1 MGVGI
6 IKVGT
11 KLTTSLVA
19 VLMIVSVFAVT
30 IGETD
35 SNAVYGAP
43 TSTITY
49 HDSADTSNSDV
60 SVSQYGIASTE
71 YNPEKWQGTGG
82 IPQSI
87 PNWVGPLIDLSKN
100 ADYASMSSGD
110 ATISFAKVNK
120 NTTYTVTL
128 PSNFTGIKVKAINN
142 ISELNEVAV
151 EQGEFYPVTNS
162 FTFTVSASIEAADT
176 KIEITAS
183 YDLKVNMVFGGWL
196 KSAGTV
202 NEQLIL
208 PGDVVDDDDGNA
220 STPLVLTAKWIVP
233 DVFKLTKDQ
242 IDCNAGTSFEVNLV
256 SSYAILGN
264 VSGDSKVQ
272 LIGEYTI
279 GSDHYS
285 NTGNYDN
292 GSGSL
297 NVVRGTDS
305 VTFNEGYSTDKTK
318 VTLGDKRTGPD
329 MFGTK
334 YLLLKDRSKN
344 GAGIFYLDVEG
355 AGNAYLKRF
364 PAGTYTS
371 TADENRVSVV
381 INSNAT
387 SGMAGLI
394 GNAVFDTM
402 TLTTGA
408 DTGKQGD
415 TPSGAFYANGYALI
429 MGTGLTNG
437 IISSTYRNAPQIYGG
452 SRAASITTSV
462 NGLGAKD
469 IVFGDGGNHDLEVNL
484 GTMVIVHSGIYRNL
498 IAGGYVS
505 CNIGTDDENGYLS
518 TYLVIKGGT
527 IIDTVAGGGAGNKQ
541 NSQIYGGPASTGSET
556 QANPDTG
563 GTFVYMMGGFMSGD
577 DWEDSEFKASG
588 EYGRNQ
594 FSSVFSSILEGGQSQ
609 GKDIDNQS
617 KVQGSTH
624 VFLSG
629 NSITWDVQGGGRTVY
644 THTDTSY
651 VEISGNAVVRHIAC
665 GTITD
670 GTTESNNC
678 VDHTLLRVLDYATVA
693 NLFGA
698 GFDTYTNPS
707 GRSMTGGTIEV
718 EVLGGMVGDV
728 FGGGLRGSVG
738 SLTDYHALQVS
749 VKVAGGEVLG
759 NVYGGG
765 SGGLDK
771 MKHKSDG
778 SVDSSY
784 GNGSGN
790 KLSMGRS
797 FVYGDVTV
805 TVSGGTVHGNV
816 YGGGMSVPKMAT
828 YGGITFNSEASGVA
842 SVYGTVTVHITGS
855 KTVIGGSVYGG
866 GRGIE
871 LRETATG
878 WAPDRTPTVKVV
890 NLSGIGTENAFKD
903 MYWLDESIPYQYDV
917 SEKYIKVVSSTDHT
931 ITGGDYLESAKVD
944 NNLGKAKTTVMVSG
958 NPTISGSVYGGGAL
972 GKVYGDTT
980 VVMQGGFVKGS
991 VFGGGLGR
999 VGLMAVSG
1007 ERGVFIDGATILNS
1021 VYGGS
1026 SDGYDGPG
1034 TDLPSG
1040 YKRTDPQPST
1050 YTNSTVVVTSADITG
1065 SVFGGGS
1072 MGKTYGSTFVYIG
1085 WGYSRNDDGS
1095 YIPDRDRIGFG
1106 TKSVTVDS
1114 VYAGGN
1120 IDPGNGQVANPYTSN
1135 LVQGHGLVEIYGLRV
1150 SVTITGSVM
1159 GSGNSCNTALSTVVN
1174 MVSFRNAAAMAAVH
1188 RADSFSM
1195 YSSSIRL
1202 AGRNALNPSKVCS
1215 IYDIGEMTMQYD
1227 SELVIDNPADQ
1238 VRSLTSL
1245 NRDGNPT
1252 AVSSPSN
1259 KITFTSGSTFYIRPG
1274 TTELYGVVTGYFAIS
1289 TDVEGGYGAYVLGSR
1304 NSPGGFVTLSNGTYR
1319 DANISDSANYTRC
1332 WYISGTEN
1340 KVVTMQLT
1348 TSGTGLITDQ
1358 TTIALTKLTAGSN
1371 IRYNGGSFISMAAD
1385 PGTEQPFYFSD
1396 PTGWNDDTQLA
1407 TNQLGLT
1414 FGNTYGTNW
1423 FGGEVGAEFSGPAGD
1438 QELTLALKAKPYA
1451 NASIYLGYVILDFDE
1466 IQTTSLGTENEQKII
1481 INSISLRIDMYIVP
1495 QQMVAD
1501 NDYDVLLLTDRTL
1514 EGNIVNINGY
1524 AEILVPKGFTM
1535 GALKLVNVTTENTGE
1550 NPISIT
1556 AVINHD
1562 NTTGWSSTVG
1572 TVKWSSSA
1580 DNDKEIGIMSGSVI
1594 ATIRY
1599 SVDHFVYPNDSTLV
1613 PKFKL
1618 EFSTTVPGGEPVTTK
1633 VNVTVK
1639 EKEPC
1644 KITFV
1649 DSKSTVDPVVKEF
1662 GYGTEVSA
1670 SMCPNAVGQNFIGW
1684 YADPG
1689 FNNPYDHKRPLT
1701 EDITL
1706 YARYVY
1712 VVTLDNMDGTTSKIY
1727 APEQSGGTRLGTLPE
1742 LDRGYEYE
1750 FGGWY
1755 KDRALTAKWNPNLD
1769 TVTENTTL
1777 YAKWT
1782 GVSMVIEFYL
1792 SDGTTVFPGPEGQ
1805 SYEGKYIL
1813 GMATE
1818 IEGGEPK
1825 TVPIYPSVSYG
1836 ATFGTMDETQG
1847 KNIMEVAKGWAMGH
1861 YGGKYISWQIYGTTT
1876 PVYADTVLTPSLFP
1890 LGSNTAHLI
1899 RLVAV
1904 TSDIAIS
1911 LEMTPG
1917 VDDASATVAS
1927 PSSFLVQPLG
1937 ITEVG
1942 GRYYDFLG
1950 NEYIQRTEPGP
1961 SGRTW
1966 YDPVDPDGPAIYFYD
1981 GHGGYYMQQNPA
1993 VMEQFEEIV
2002 GDEEVVRYLDIY
2014 GNVWSKVGN
2023 DYEFVR
2029 CTVYTGNEVP
2039 QVVEAEQDFPENS
2052 YYMDVFT
2059 NRYTR
2064 DKTGTPDRTDTYTCI
2079 QGSPYSYTFSYTLND
2094 ATRSGYSL
2102 LGWHNTKVD
2111 PSHAQDPRAGTVR
2124 TLMVF
2129 ATPNYNDT
2137 GKTVVKK
2144 EFINILDT
2152 VDLSEMYMTVDYDKT
2167 GGGYPVLNDPAQA
2180 YKVTYEAKWSKLAY
2194 TVTVSDPANG
2204 SINAFI
2210 TTTPVGGT
2218 ESTVLIDGRYTSAH
2232 YGDTITLTYTP
2243 SEHYTFDRWI
2253 VTGEHVITD
2262 ATSSTTTLIVRGN
2275 CSISVSDVGD
2285 RVLRLEMVFDNNKS
2299 QETTD
2304 EDLAKTSVYI
2314 RDKHTGETMDIPLT
2328 SLISARPAIFSA
2340 YVPLGTYEVHVL
2352 YEFSADNIVDC
2363 KMVGDAEV
2371 TKDDST
2377 DYRYILISA
2386 RIKASQEIEEGGHTV
2401 TYVTRGEQYVITYT
2415 KYVGALDSM
2424 IFGKP
2429 EDLIINNKDSGLPP
2443 VELKIMAGCTYL
2455 AFEGFPDGG
2464 KFILNREVNFFQG
2477 ATTEVKTLEFNLNWT
2492 KYDKPADIIVQ
2503 IDPDGYR
2510 VRYSNFEGTITGT
2523 LDGTFAYDGAPFGL
2537 QALTQAMMQQPGMQG
2552 KNIVDWYFDT
2562 QKNRKVVNDS
2572 RIDATTMIYV
2582 DKTTNTITLYADITE
2597 SSVVRT
2603 TIQVFR
2609 EGSADPIAVTPMFP
2623 LVLNNGNY
2631 TGTFVLRHTEG
2642 CGTPVKIDPVGID
2655 SAKVQ
2660 QTITTGEFND
2670 TMTIS
2675 IAATDWPEG
2684 VPGSVILRVQYPLHT
2699 AMLSL
2704 DVDPADVESG
2714 AWPGSKSVKYG
2725 DEVELPVMK
2734 VRTGG
2739 YAITGWESSNHVA
2752 AYLKNGKYYYTLGGS
2767 ETGNVSLTAI
2777 YPVEQVTVTFATPIG
2792 SIGDT
2797 GMQSTSVTV
2806 DKGSK
2811 VTVPAITNYDTNY
2824 TFNGFKIGSDTY
2836 KPQAEYTA
2844 TASGTLTASWS
2855 TGDLAFTYS
2864 YDGHLGVS
2872 VNAGANTVSVG
2883 TTQIKYGTV
2892 LTINVTPENGFDLDL
2907 DSTTVSGSSI
2917 GSPTVS
2923 GGTYTFNFRL
2933 NQATTIAIKEKSKT
2947 ADINFVVNGARNPDF
2962 VAYSMDGTIKYVGGE
2977 SIPLNTTVKFYRFS
2991 TGSGTSGWYSDPV
3004 MEQADLLPSVMEE
3017 SKETYYVTVKE
3028 NISVYTTSGLYVV
3041 EYTGHDGYTI
3051 SETLEKDD
3059 QGTITLRGSMAEML
3073 YPGHILV
3080 GWGMDSADGIKYT
3093 YKLGQTVEVGES
3105 TPSKIILTAFYM
3117 TTGDISVKYTGDDFY
3132 STPEV
3137 IGGEADLPKTLHYS
3151 ATEMSGDP
3159 NADNY
3164 YAKKHEND
3172 MYVYPVYPEAIVF
3185 SELGVHTVYY
3195 YGTIGYAANQDVFHG
3210 TFTITIRPDCTL
3222 TFYDGETV
3230 VEVRVLIGDEPVG
3243 ELPERTRSGYTFD
3256 GWFLADG
3263 TKLTAEMTAADL
3275 GETAYAHAKWTSSGG
3290 GGEEEIIVNPDGSI
3304 TVKTKE
3310 TERNPDGTT
3319 TTTTTET
3326 TTKRNSDGTR
3336 TEAIQK
3342 KEERSDGYSRDEMAF
3357 IEKDRSG
3364 EVTVMDMTIV
3374 TVTPEGEEKVSFAAF
3389 DSGSLTVSVPD
3400 TTEGDLSDVL
3410 GAVALASPESVSV
3423 EVRGVEDAD
3432 LNQEWISAMVDGG
3445 FELTLSLEAGR
3456 VGLDADVM
3464 ENLGS
3469 KGGDY
3474 VLTLRETEPGDVS
3487 EDQREVI
3494 GDAYAVTVTLEGD
3507 GSRISILGGI
3517 ATVTIRP
3524 GGDVRYAYFV
3534 NADGEVEEVPCAY
3547 DEGTGQAVMTLE
3559 HFSVYMLSDEPVTP
3573 PEPPVPPVPPE
3584 PSEDGLPLA
3593 WIAVGAVA
3601 AAMAAFAAVL
3611 LARRRRTR
3619 RRRGAERPSPVRL
3632 PDVILQ
3638 VALSDDNAI

>member
-1 MGVGI
+1 
-6 IKVGT
+6 
-11 KLTTSLVA
+11 
-19 VLMIVSVFAVT
+19 MIVSVFAVT

-60 SVSQYGIASTE
+60 SVPQYGIASTE

-82 IPQSI
+82 ITQST
-87 PNWVGPLIDLSKN
+87 PNWVGPLIDLSKKD
-100 ADYASMSSGD
+100 DYASMRTGD
-110 ATISFAKVNK
+110 ATITFAKAYSG
-120 NTTYTVTL
+120 TTYTVTL
-128 PSNFTGIKVKAINN
+128 PANFSDIKVKKVANINQ
-142 ISELNEVAV
+142 LNGV
-151 EQGEFYPVTNS
+151 GEPDQEGFYPVTGNS
-162 FTFTVSASIEAADT
+162 FKFTVTGSNVNAQL
-176 KIEITAS
+176 EIKAN
-183 YDLKVNMVFGGWL
+183 YDLRVNMVFGGWL

-208 PGDVVDDDDGNA
+208 PGDVVDDDDGDL
-220 STPLVLTAKWIVP
+220 STPLVLTAKWVVP
-233 DVFKLTKDQ
+233 DIFKLKIDQ
-242 IDCNAGTSFEVNLV
+242 VDCNAGSSFEISLV
-256 SSYAILGN
+256 SPYAYLGN
-264 VSGDSKVQ
+264 IYSKKNVQ

-285 NTGNYDN
+285 NTGKYDD
-292 GSGSL
+292 GSESL
-297 NVVRGTDS
+297 NVVRGTDL

-318 VTLGDKRTGPD
+318 VTLGDKRTGAD

-334 YLLLKDRSKN
+334 YLLLKDRSKD

-355 AGNAYLKRF
+355 AGNEYLKRF

-371 TADENRVSVV
+371 TTDGNRVSVV

-429 MGTGLTNG
+429 MGTGLTNDT
-437 IISSTYRNAPQIYGG
+437 ISSTYRNAPQIYGG

-462 NGLGAKD
+462 NDLDAKD

-498 IAGGYVS
+498 IAGGYLS
-505 CNIGTDDENGYLS
+505 CNIGADNESKYLS

-541 NSQIYGGPASTGSET
+541 YSQIYGGPAQTGSET

-588 EYGRNQ
+588 EYGRDK

-629 NSITWDVQGGGRTVY
+629 KSVTWDVQGGGRTVF
-644 THTDTSY
+644 THTDSSY
-651 VEISGNAVVRHIAC
+651 IEVSGNAVVRHLIC

-670 GTTESNNC
+670 GTTVNNNC
-678 VDHTLLRVLDYATVA
+678 VDHTLLRVVGYATVA
-693 NLFGA
+693 NIFGA
-698 GFDTYTNPS
+698 GFDTYTKPTNM
-707 GRSMTGGTIEV
+707 SMTGGTIQV

-728 FGGGLRGSVG
+728 YGGGLRGSVG
-738 SLTDYHALQVS
+738 SPTDYHALQVS
-749 VKVAGGEVLG
+749 VKVAGGEVMG

-771 MKHKSDG
+771 MKHTADG
-778 SVDSSY
+778 SKDSSY

-790 KLSMGRS
+790 SLSMGRS

-805 TVSGGTVHGNV
+805 TVSGGTVHGSV
-816 YGGGMSVPKMAT
+816 YGGGMSVPKMAS
-828 YGGITFNSEASGVA
+828 YAGITFSSEDSGVA
-842 SVYGTVTVHITGS
+842 SVYGTVTVNITGS
-855 KTVIGGSVYGG
+855 DTVIKGSVYGG

-871 LRETATG
+871 LKETATG
-878 WAPDRTPTVKVV
+878 WTPDRTPTVKVA

-903 MYWLDESIPYQYDV
+903 MYWVKESIPYQYDV
-917 SEKYIKVVSSTDHT
+917 SEKYIKVVSSSDHT

-944 NNLGKAKTTVMVSG
+944 GKKGETKTTVIVSG
-958 NPTISGSVYGGGAL
+958 SPTISGSVYGGGAL

-980 VVMQGGFVKGS
+980 VVMQGGNVVGS

-999 VGLMAVSG
+999 VGHMAVSG

-1034 TDLPSG
+1034 TELPTG
-1040 YKRTDPQPST
+1040 YKRTDAQPAD
-1050 YTNSTVVVTSADITG
+1050 YKNSTVVVTSANITG
-1065 SVFGGGS
+1065 SIFGGGS

-1358 TTIALTKLTAGSN
+1358 ATIALTKLMGDGAQGSK

-1396 PTGWNDDTQLA
+1396 PAGWDDETHLA

-1414 FGNTYGTNW
+1414 FSNAYGTTW
-1423 FGGEVGAEFSGPAGD
+1423 FGGDVGAEMPGPAGD
-1438 QELTLALKAKPYA
+1438 QTLTLALKAKPYA

-1466 IQTTSLGTENEQKII
+1466 IQTTSLGTEDEQKII

-1501 NDYDVLLLTDRTL
+1501 NNYDVLLMTDRTP
-1514 EGNIVNINGY
+1514 EGNITNINGY

-1535 GALKLVNVTTENTGE
+1535 GALKLVSVDNTGANG
-1550 NPISIT
+1550 NPISVT

-1562 NTTGWSSTVG
+1562 NTTGWSSTAG

-1580 DNDKEIGIMSGSVI
+1580 DNNKGIGIMSGSVI

-1599 SVDHFVYPNDSTLV
+1599 SVDHFVYPDNAVTD
-1613 PKFKL
+1613 PKFVL
-1618 EFSTTVPGGEPVTTK
+1618 RFSTTVPGGEPVTTT
-1633 VNVTVK
+1633 VTITVK

-1670 SMCPNAVGQNFIGW
+1670 SMCPAAVGQNFIGW

-1805 SYEGKYIL
+1805 RYEGKYIL
-1813 GMATE
+1813 RMATE
-1818 IEGGEPK
+1818 IDGDRTVK
-1825 TVPIYPSVSYG
+1825 VPIYPTVSYG

-1847 KNIMEVAKGWAMGH
+1847 KNIMEVAKGWAMDQDH
-1861 YGGKYISWQIYGTTT
+1861 YRGKYISWQIYGTTT
-1876 PVYADTVLTPSLFP
+1876 PVYADTVLTPSLFS

-1950 NEYIQRTEPGP
+1950 NEYTRTQEE
-1961 SGRTW
+1961 SGRYR
-1966 YDPVDPDGPAIYFYD
+1966 YDPVDPDGPALYFYD

-2023 DYEFVR
+2023 DYVFVR

-2064 DKTGTPDRTDTYTCI
+2064 DQTGTPDRTDTYTCI
-2079 QGSPYSYTFSYTLND
+2079 RGSPYSYTFSYTLND

-2102 LGWHNTKVD
+2102 LGWHNTRVD
-2111 PSHAQDPRAGTVR
+2111 PGHAQDPRAGTVR

-2167 GGGYPVLNDPAQA
+2167 GGGYPVLNDPTNA
-2180 YKVTYEAKWSKLAY
+2180 YKVTYVAKWSKLAY

-2253 VTGEHVITD
+2253 VTGEYDIVA

-2285 RVLRLEMVFDNNKS
+2285 RVLRLEMVFDNNNPE
-2299 QETTD
+2299 ETTD
-2304 EDLAKTSVYI
+2304 ADLAKTSVYI
-2314 RDKHTGETMDIPLT
+2314 RDKDTGETMDIPLT
-2328 SLISARPAIFSA
+2328 SLLSARPAIFSA

-2363 KMVGDAEV
+2363 KMVGDAKV

-2443 VELKIMAGCTYL
+2443 VELKIMAGCKYL

-2477 ATTEVKTLEFNLNWT
+2477 ATTEVRTLEFNLNWT

-2510 VRYSNFEGTITGT
+2510 VRYSNFDGTITGY
-2523 LDGTFAYDGAPFGL
+2523 LDTVFQYDGAPFGL
-2537 QALTQAMMQQPGMQG
+2537 QALTQAMSAKLGEGQE
-2552 KNIVDWYFDT
+2552 IVDWYFDT
-2562 QKNRKVVNDS
+2562 NRAHKVVNDS
-2572 RIDATTMIYV
+2572 RIDATTIGYV
-2582 DKTTNTITLYADITE
+2582 DANKVITLYADIT
-2597 SSVVRT
+2597 SSAVVRT
-2603 TIQVFR
+2603 TIQVFA
-2609 EGSADPIAVTPMFP
+2609 EGSDQPIAVTPMFP

-2642 CGTPVKIDPVGID
+2642 CGTPKKIAPEGIHSD
-2655 SAKVQ
+2655 KVQ
-2660 QTITTGEFND
+2660 QTITSGQAFD
-2670 TMTIS
+2670 TMAIS
-2675 IAATDWPEG
+2675 ITSDDWKTRS
-2684 VPGSVILRVQYPLHT
+2684 GSVILKVQYPLHT
-2699 AMLSL
+2699 ATLSL
-2704 DVDPADVESG
+2704 NINPADVESG
-2714 AWPGSKSVKYG
+2714 AWSGSKSVKYG

-2752 AYLKNGKYYYTLGGS
+2752 AYLKNDGKYYYTLGGD
-2767 ETGNVSLTAI
+2767 ETGTVSLTAL
-2777 YPVEQVTVTFATPIG
+2777 YPVEQVTISFATPIG

-2797 GMQSTSVTV
+2797 RKQSTSVTV
-2806 DKGSK
+2806 DKGTQ
-2811 VTVPAITNYDTNY
+2811 VTVPAITDYDTNY
-2824 TFNGFKIGSDTY
+2824 TFNGFKIGNDTY
-2836 KPQAEYTA
+2836 QPQDEYTA
-2844 TASGTLTASWS
+2844 SASGTLTASWS
-2855 TGDLAFTYS
+2855 AGDLNFTYS
-2864 YDGHLGVS
+2864 RDAHLGVS
-2872 VNAGANTVSVG
+2872 VSAGANTVSVG

-2933 NQATTIAIKEKSKT
+2933 NQATTVEIKEKSMT
-2947 ADINFVVNGARNPDF
+2947 ADISFIVNGTKNTDF
-2962 VAYSMDGTIKYVGGE
+2962 VAYSLDGTVQYVGGAG
-2977 SIPLNTTVKFYRFS
+2977 IPLNTTVKFYRF
-2991 TGSGTSGWYSDPV
+2991 GTASDSFGWYSDPV
-3004 MEQADLLPSVMEE
+3004 MANKDLLPSVIED

-3028 NISVYTTSGLYVV
+3028 NVSVYTTSGRYVV
-3041 EYTGHDGYTI
+3041 EYTGHDGRMVQ
-3051 SETLEKDD
+3051 ETLEKDG
-3059 QGTITLRGSMAEML
+3059 QGRITLKGSMIEMI

-3080 GWGMDSADGIKYT
+3080 GWGMEGGNGIEYT
-3093 YKLGQTVEVGES
+3093 YKLGQSILVGES
-3105 TPSKIILTAFYM
+3105 TPSKILLTAFYL
-3117 TTGDISVKYTGDDFY
+3117 TTGDITVTYTGDDFY
-3132 STPEV
+3132 STPAIIE
-3137 IGGEADLPKTLHYS
+3137 GEADPEMTLHYS
-3151 ATEMSGDP
+3151 VTEMSADP
-3159 NADNY
+3159 AADNY
-3164 YAKKHEND
+3164 YAKKRDND
-3172 MYVYPVYPEAIVF
+3172 MYVYPIYPGAIVF
-3185 SELGVHTVYY
+3185 RDPGVHTVYY
-3195 YGTIGYAANQDVFHG
+3195 YGTIGTEASQDVIHG
-3210 TFTITIRPDCTL
+3210 TFTITIHGDCTL
-3222 TFYDGETV
+3222 TFYDGDAV
-3230 VEVRVLIGDEPVG
+3230 VEVRELVGDEEVG
-3243 ELPERTRSGYTFD
+3243 ELPTRTRSGYTLE
-3256 GWFLADG
+3256 GWFLDDG
-3263 TKLTAEMTAADL
+3263 TKLTAEMTAVEL
-3275 GETAYAHAKWTSSGG
+3275 GETASAHARWTPSGG
-3290 GGEEEIIVNPDGSI
+3290 GGEEIIVNPDGSI

-3357 IEKDRSG
+3357 IEKNRSG

-3400 TTEGDLSDVL
+3400 TTGGDLSDVL

-3547 DEGTGQAVMTLE
+3547 DEGTGLAVMTLE

-3611 LARRRRTR
+3611 LVRRRRTR

-3638 VALSDDNAI
+3638 VALSDDNAISCMLDVNIIVE